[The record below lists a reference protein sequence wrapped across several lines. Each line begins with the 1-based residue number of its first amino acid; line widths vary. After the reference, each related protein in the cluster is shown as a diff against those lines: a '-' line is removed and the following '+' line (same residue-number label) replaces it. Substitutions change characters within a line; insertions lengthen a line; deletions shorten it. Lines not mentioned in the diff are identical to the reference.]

1 MQLWMVYDMVHG
13 VVGGRLALFVGMKGH
28 PQAYYISVGT
38 IASGF
43 TNGSKKWRDM
53 LEVPATLFFWWLE
66 IYVSFPTSFFFITE
80 LDKHTT
86 ITLEHEI
93 EKDIAAFASER
104 MDEIRRILRVGMME
118 VEDIYDVIVGRS
130 SGVFSG

>member
-1 MQLWMVYDMVHG
+1 
-13 VVGGRLALFVGMKGH
+13 
-28 PQAYYISVGT
+28 
-38 IASGF
+38 
-43 TNGSKKWRDM
+43 M
-53 LEVPATLFFWWLE
+53 LEVPATLFFWWLG